1 MIKNYIEKLNER
13 IVDLDCDIRSSYA
26 GLDDIQ
32 EYGVSIYGDVIDD
45 VFDMEFGSLIIEKR
59 SFVYNE
65 NEVSLSVLCHG
76 LKKGENTFKDHYLE
90 LDKDNKDKLNTFIKA
105 LIELNRGIPALTV
118 STAKELYPG
127 VCWSLVSLDF
137 KSNNSKE
144 EGLRFFLVPLL
155 DNSKLLKYVNFVRQN
170 NGLTK
175 TAITN
180 TILACKNNRIDL
192 RITPISTRKFKTIEK
207 EIWRVVSNTD
217 ELICLLNFELACE
230 YSILKGDN
238 L

>member
-13 IVDLDCDIRSSYA
+13 IIDLDCDIRSSYV
-26 GLDDIQ
+26 GLNDTQ
-32 EYGVSIYGDVIDD
+32 EYSVSIYGDVIDD
-45 VFDMEFGSLIIEKR
+45 VFNMEFGSLIIER

-65 NEVSLSVLCHG
+65 NEVSLLVLCHG
-76 LKKGENTFKDHYLE
+76 LKKGENVFKDYYLKLDE
-90 LDKDNKDKLNTFIKA
+90 DDKDEVNTFMKA

-118 STAKELYPG
+118 NTAKELYPG
-127 VCWSLVSLDF
+127 ACWSLVSLDF
-137 KSNNSKE
+137 KSNDSKE
-144 EGLRFFLVPLL
+144 EGMRFFLVPTL

-170 NGLTK
+170 NGLAK

-180 TILACKNNRIDL
+180 TILAYKNSRIGL
-192 RITPISTRKFKTIEK
+192 HVNPISTRNFKNIKK

-217 ELICLLNFELACE
+217 ELICLLNFEIASE